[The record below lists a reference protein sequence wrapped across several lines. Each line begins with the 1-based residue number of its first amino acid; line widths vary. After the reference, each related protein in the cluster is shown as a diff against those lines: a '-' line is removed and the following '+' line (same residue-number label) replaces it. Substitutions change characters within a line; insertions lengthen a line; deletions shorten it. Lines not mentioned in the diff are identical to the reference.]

1 MTKGGM
7 WKPSAQNYL
16 GYKGALSRALA
27 EAYPHLVIPECP
39 RACTKKANPEQFAAR
54 KAWEKT
60 YKGRTYTLLIHANTH
75 SLTSDGDNIVKTV
88 ADALQDARIIHNDNE
103 IKKGAQRIENSKDEP
118 EHVTIVY
125 LDLEQFQADSRLL
138 AGLADLFS
146 PDPF

>member
-1 MTKGGM
+1 M

-16 GYKGALSRALA
+16 GYKRALSRALA

-60 YKGRTYTLLIHANTH
+60 YKGRTYTLLVLANTH
-75 SLTSDGDNIVKTV
+75 SRTSDADNLYKTV
-88 ADALQDARIIHNDNE
+88 GDALQDAGIVPNDSMV
-103 IKKGAQRIENSKDEP
+103 KRGGFRIENRKDEP

-125 LDLEQFQADSRLL
+125 LGLEQPQADAKLL
-138 AGLADLFS
+138 AGLTELFS
-146 PDPF
+146 QSLAKRV